1 MTDWKEKANDMTN
14 KDIVSRDF
22 NSLVNRIQ
30 NTSDILQ
37 QDARLVI
44 NRNVTTRAWL
54 TGFYIVE
61 YEQHGSD
68 RAKYGENLLKRLAE
82 KLDRKSWS
90 QTSLKNARA
99 FYLTFPEVSQPVAQ
113 YLVQRF
119 GKSQAVTDFFLL
131 PDFQAIK
138 KSQALPDFLQPSV
151 DIAEISR
158 DGFAMQTTKG
168 EVIPVPQM
176 VFDRLSY
183 THIAIL
189 AYIDD
194 PLKRAFYA
202 IQAMRGPWSYRELQ
216 RQIDSNYYERSGWSK
231 KPELLAQKEND
242 KAEKSTFRQELK
254 SHYVFEFLGLAAKDA
269 IEEDVLEQSLID
281 HLEEFFLELGM
292 GFCLEARQK
301 KLLID
306 DRYFKADLV
315 FYHRILKCHCIV
327 ELKGHRLDYADLAQL
342 NMYIEYY
349 RRNYM
354 QPDDNP
360 PVGLLLC
367 TEYGQEMVEYV
378 TPNIDPNLFV
388 AQYELQLPSK
398 EKMREFLLKE
408 NKG

>member
-1 MTDWKEKANDMTN
+1 M
-14 KDIVSRDF
+14 
-22 NSLVNRIQ
+22 
-30 NTSDILQ
+30 
-37 QDARLVI
+37 
-44 NRNVTTRAWL
+44 
-54 TGFYIVE
+54 
-61 YEQHGSD
+61 
-68 RAKYGENLLKRLAE
+68 
-82 KLDRKSWS
+82 
-90 QTSLKNARA
+90 
-99 FYLTFPEVSQPVAQ
+99 
-113 YLVQRF
+113 
-119 GKSQAVTDFFLL
+119 TDFFLL

-281 HLEEFFLELGM
+281 HLEEFSWNWAWASVWKPGKRSCSLM
-292 GFCLEARQK
+292 IA
-301 KLLID
+301 IS
-306 DRYFKADLV
+306 
-315 FYHRILKCHCIV
+315 
-327 ELKGHRLDYADLAQL
+327 RLTSCFITGY
-342 NMYIEYY
+342 
-349 RRNYM
+349 
-354 QPDDNP
+354 
-360 PVGLLLC
+360 
-367 TEYGQEMVEYV
+367 
-378 TPNIDPNLFV
+378 
-388 AQYELQLPSK
+388 
-398 EKMREFLLKE
+398 
-408 NKG
+408 